1 MTQPDQQT
9 TFIATKLAAETAA
22 KAADLATTTA
32 ATAVALATKTAETT
46 GIISNDISWMK
57 KSLTGIEVTLAKM
70 NDAFVTAA
78 QHSEVVRVIEDH
90 EARIRKIEDNLG
102 KWIGAAGVIIFLI
115 TVAVSFL
122 VKLIK

>member
-57 KSLTGIEVTLAKM
+57 KSLSGIEVTLAKM
-70 NDAFVTAA
+70 NDAFVTSA
-78 QHSEVVRVIEDH
+78 QHAEVCRIQTDH
-90 EARIRKIEDNLG
+90 EERLRKIEDKFG
-102 KWIGAAGVIIFLI
+102 KWVGA
-115 TVAVSFL
+115 VAVITFVVTL
-122 VKLIK
+122 LGGYLIKFIK

>member
-1 MTQPDQQT
+1 MTQPDQQI

-57 KSLTGIEVTLAKM
+57 KSLTGIELTLAKM

-78 QHSEVVRVIEDH
+78 QHAEVCRQLEDH
-90 EARIRKIEDNLG
+90 EKRIRKIEDNQG
-102 KWIGAAGVIIFLI
+102 KWMGAIAVITFVVTI
-115 TVAVSFL
+115 AVSFL
-122 VKLIK
+122 VKFIH